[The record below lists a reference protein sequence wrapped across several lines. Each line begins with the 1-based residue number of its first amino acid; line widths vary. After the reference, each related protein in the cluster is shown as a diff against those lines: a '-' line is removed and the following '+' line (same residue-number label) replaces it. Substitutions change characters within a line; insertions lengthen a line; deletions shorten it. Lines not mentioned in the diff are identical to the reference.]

1 MAVKAKSGAE
11 AKPKKKAKEKT
22 FKSLERF
29 CSVKSNLALTVS
41 SYLAMIKTEMGWEW
55 EWAELSRTEGR

>member
-11 AKPKKKAKEKT
+11 AKQKKKKKKKKKSSAAKGKT

-41 SYLAMIKTEMGWEW
+41 SYLAMIKTEMGMG
-55 EWAELSRTEGR
+55 TG